1 MQQPQ
6 TIVVGGVA
14 LGTTVQTHRGYH
26 FIALN
31 LRVEPLDRLDWA
43 TLPDIH
49 RVARHLYLTGRLPER
64 PVQSS
69 AAAASLAASFC
80 Y

>member
-6 TIVVGGVA
+6 LIEVGGIV
-14 LGTTVQTHRGYH
+14 LGTTVLTDRCHH
-26 FIALN
+26 FIALDI
-31 LRVEPLDRLDWA
+31 RVEPLDRSDWVR
-43 TLPDIH
+43 LSDLH

-64 PVQSS
+64 AARP
-69 AAAASLAASFC
+69 AAASSLAASFC